1 MKADLP
7 LNVVED
13 VYIAVVLEGETP
25 EGATWNVYLIND
37 KEVPIENVLISSK
50 GYGVKEGR
58 EVKTSVLR
66 HFIGDVDGGDY
77 ARVEAID
84 PQVFGLTNEY
94 WLSYY
99 LGSTIYDKKY
109 IFLPGSIVDEHMTR
123 IPVLNKPGILIGGM
137 ENQAHMII
145 AIDGYSSCGK
155 STLAKA
161 LARELGFVYV
171 DSGAMYRAVTLYFM
185 RKQINLQDDSAVEA
199 ALADIEIDMHEE
211 QGQLVL
217 LLNGEDV
224 STEIR
229 QMAVS
234 DMVSEVSTLKR
245 VREELV
251 AQQQALGRRRN
262 LVMDGRD
269 IGTHVFPDAD
279 IKLFM
284 TADPQVR
291 AQRRYQ
297 ELQAKGQD
305 TTMEEVVKNLAHRD
319 HIDSTRAESPLVQAE
334 DAVLLDNTD
343 LTEQQQLDFALEQVR
358 KIYKV

>member
-1 MKADLP
+1 MNADLP

-37 KEVPIENVLISSK
+37 KKEPITNVLISSK
-50 GYGVKEGR
+50 GYGFKDGR

-99 LGSTIYDKKY
+99 LGTTIYDKKY
-109 IFLPGSIVDEHMTR
+109 IFLPDSIVDEHMTR
-123 IPVLNKPGILIGGM
+123 IPVLDMPGILIGGM
-137 ENQAHMII
+137 ENREHMII

-161 LARELGFVYV
+161 LARKLGFVYV

-185 RKQINLQDDSAVEA
+185 RQGVDLKDDAAVEA
-199 ALADIEIDMHEE
+199 ALEAIEIDMEE
-211 QGQLVL
+211 KGGQLVL

-224 STEIR
+224 SAEIR

-251 AQQQALGRRRN
+251 AQQQAMGRRRN

-269 IGTHVFPDAD
+269 IGTHVFPKAD
-279 IKLFM
+279 LKLFM

-291 AQRRYQ
+291 AERRYR
-297 ELQAKGQD
+297 ELLAKGQE

-319 HIDSTRAESPLVQAE
+319 HIDSTRTESPLVQAE
-334 DAVLLDNTD
+334 DAVLLDNTHM
-343 LTEQQQLDFALEQVR
+343 TEQQQLAFAMEQVR
-358 KIYKV
+358 KVYKV